1 LSSSGRTT
9 RRQGQASAARRS
21 LGSRFQV
28 TFWGVRGSIPSPGP
42 RTRVFGGNTSCVELR
57 CGEQLLIFD
66 LGSGARALG
75 ESLRLRG
82 APTRADLFLSHY
94 HYDHLQG
101 LPFFSPMFDGRN
113 SFVIRGP
120 TRGQR
125 DVQAILAGQMVPPYF
140 PVTAEEVFLAKVEY
154 RPVAEGELVQ
164 LGEVQV
170 RALELHHPGA
180 SLGYRVDFEGHSVV
194 YATDIEHGSPVDG
207 RLADFARG
215 TDVLI
220 YDAMYT
226 PEEYAGSPGKVGW
239 GHSTWEAAVQA
250 AQAADARTLVLFH
263 HDPERDDAA
272 LRALERRAQRQRPGT
287 LAAREGMTLSVGPSV
302 RAAARSRAVATAP
315 ARQAQ

>member
-1 LSSSGRTT
+1 ML
-9 RRQGQASAARRS
+9 
-21 LGSRFQV
+21 V
-28 TFWGVRGSIPSPGP
+28 
-42 RTRVFGGNTSCVELR
+42 
-57 CGEQLLIFD
+57 FD

-75 ESLRLRG
+75 EALRLRG
-82 APTRADLFLSHY
+82 TPARADLFLSHY

-125 DVQAILAGQMVPPYF
+125 DVQSILAGQMAPPYF
-140 PVTAEEVFLAKVEY
+140 PVTAEDVFLARVEY
-154 RPVAEGELVQ
+154 RPVAEGELVD
-164 LGEVQV
+164 LGDVRV
-170 RALELHHPGA
+170 RALELHHPGGA
-180 SLGYRVDFEGHSVV
+180 LGYRVDFAGHSVV
-194 YATDIEHGSPVDG
+194 YTDIEHGSPVDA

-250 AQAADARTLVLFH
+250 AQAADAETLVLFH
-263 HDPERDDAA
+263 HDPERDDVA
-272 LRALERRAQRQRPGT
+272 LRALERRAQRKRPGT

-302 RAAARSRAVATAP
+302 RSAARRRTPAVGA